1 MNVIDNTTHLNNQQE
16 EWRKVVGFE
25 RFYSVSSLGRVRS
38 DIQRNHRPHGRI
50 LSQSLKKTGYLQICL
65 SMNGKHF
72 YYNVH
77 TLVTEAFIGPRPAD
91 FQVNHLNGIKTD
103 NRRENLEYVTRS
115 ENSQHA
121 LKLGLR
127 KRGEAHVNAKL
138 KESDVREILRLHSD
152 GNNTLKEIGDMF
164 DIQPTQVFKIVTG
177 ETWAHVGAE
186 IGLMSQAERTKRH
199 QLLTIKHTPKGGN
212 VATSKLAE
220 EQVKEIR
227 HLLSE
232 GRSVRECAL
241 DFNISEASIKAIRSG
256 TVWSHVR

>member
-186 IGLMSQAERTKRH
+186 TRARAAVWATAMLTGAVIGIIIYLISPA
-199 QLLTIKHTPKGGN
+199 I
-212 VATSKLAE
+212 
-220 EQVKEIR
+220 IR
-227 HLLSE
+227 AFI
-232 GRSVRECAL
+232 G
-241 DFNISEASIKAIRSG
+241 SG
-256 TVWSHVR
+256 TRVGSGLGTGSDPCAFQSI